1 MTRFMN
7 TVHKAIVC
15 IIVLAYISVPALAMT
30 KERAVERVKEAD
42 PLADSAAEFY
52 VYPDRDSTAPPHSL
66 EGTDD
71 AWVFY
76 TDGEN
81 SLLFSGQACRP

>member
-1 MTRFMN
+1 MNRFMN
-7 TVHKAIVC
+7 TVHKAIAC
-15 IIVLAYISVPALAMT
+15 IIVLVYISVPALAMT
-30 KERAVERVKEAD
+30 KERAIERVKEAD

-52 VYPDRDSTAPPHSL
+52 VYPDRDSAAPSHSA
-66 EGTDD
+66 EGTDG

-81 SLLFSGQACRP
+81 GLLFSGQACRP